1 MHIHPRHVFGNPY
14 KTLFFPPLCLHG
26 QKKYNM
32 LPSMWYNIRRKMKI
46 KVQKEEKGERGW
58 DK

>member
-1 MHIHPRHVFGNPY
+1 
-14 KTLFFPPLCLHG
+14 
-26 QKKYNM
+26 M

-58 DK
+58 DKWKWNLTKDKEPKGTTPIP